1 MDTYIQIGMKYTKEK
16 ISRNLFD
23 CISEEI
29 LMIDTDASQVD
40 ASIDEVVNKLKLITD
55 RAQEAE

>member
-1 MDTYIQIGMKYTKEK
+1 MDTYVEIGFKYTKEK

-40 ASIDEVVNKLKLITD
+40 ASIDEVINKLKLITE
-55 RAQEAE
+55 RV

>member
-1 MDTYIQIGMKYTKEK
+1 MDTIVEIGMRYTKEK
-16 ISRNLFD
+16 ISRDLFD

-40 ASIDEVVNKLKLITD
+40 ASIDEVVNKLKLITE
-55 RAQEAE
+55 RV

>member
-1 MDTYIQIGMKYTKEK
+1 MTTTVEIGMRYTKEK
-16 ISRNLFD
+16 ISRGLFD

-40 ASIDEVVNKLKLITD
+40 ASIEEVINKLKLITD
-55 RAQEAE
+55 RE

>member
-1 MDTYIQIGMKYTKEK
+1 MMDTIVEIGNRYTKEK
-16 ISRNLFD
+16 ISRDLFD

-40 ASIDEVVNKLKLITD
+40 ASIEEVVNRLKLITE
-55 RAQEAE
+55 RV

>member
-1 MDTYIQIGMKYTKEK
+1 MDTIVEIGNRYTKEK
-16 ISRNLFD
+16 ISRDLFD

-40 ASIDEVVNKLKLITD
+40 ASIEEVVNRLKLITE
-55 RAQEAE
+55 RV